1 MKQGILKTHDLDPDG
16 VRIVVKWEDMVAGAS
31 VFIPCINTEEAM
43 RQAAK
48 ILVEKDYKTEA
59 RVVIENEILGIRIW
73 RTT

>member
-31 VFIPCINTEEAM
+31 IFIPCINTEEAM

-48 ILVEKDYKTEA
+48 VLVEKDYKTEA

>member
-48 ILVEKDYKTEA
+48 VLVEKDYKTEA

>member
-48 ILVEKDYKTEA
+48 VLVEKDYKTEA

-73 RTT
+73 RPT